1 MKRPAASAVGTASSV
16 MVDTSGAGP
25 VATPPLPLLL
35 PPLEQAARATT
46 GMATTRQYLS
56 LLMSRTGFSP
66 HYCHEGNHP
75 TRRNVGSLPLNAQIL
90 TSLYIDKCQSIE
102 RLLGCRIN
110 KCNYR
115 CS

>member
-1 MKRPAASAVGTASSV
+1 

-25 VATPPLPLLL
+25 VATLPLPLPLLL

-46 GMATTRQYLS
+46 GMAATRQYLS

-75 TRRNVGSLPLNAQIL
+75 TRRNVGSLPLNTQIL
-90 TSLYIDKCQSIE
+90 TSHISTNVNQSSN
-102 RLLGCRIN
+102 C
-110 KCNYR
+110 
-115 CS
+115 